1 MGEFTR
7 LVYLLEKIESSQVGY
22 RVGKFKNNV
31 ESSKI
36 EFEFSEWKVEMNR
49 ESEDKSRVESS
60 QIEGKRVFWA
70 STQIN

>member
-36 EFEFSEWKVEMNR
+36 EFEFSE
-49 ESEDKSRVESS
+49 
-60 QIEGKRVFWA
+60 
-70 STQIN
+70 